1 MEPFEITVELMSPVV
16 LGKDTF
22 WTLDA
27 VCYGILSDMAAV
39 GVTGIDPVYRIPIKC
54 DDGLFLASMA
64 FFHSDVRSDYTKI
77 GGIRVV
83 KDMQDASFF
92 IDPRRKRMSKVVT
105 TRGDQKAHLSR
116 YVEIAARSVSW
127 IAFGDPEKVSALL
140 RNAGAVG
147 ALTKD
152 GYGRIGEVSFD
163 INPDLDPLVAGRKP
177 IRPIPSEHPASANI
191 DPSCPKIEDTW
202 RPPYFDRTAVSVCFV
217 PSR

>member
-27 VCYGILSDMAAV
+27 VCYGILSEMAAA
-39 GVTGIDPVYRIPIKC
+39 GLTGIDPVSGIPIEC
-54 DDGLFLASMA
+54 DNGLFLASMA
-64 FFHSDVRSDYTKI
+64 FFRSDVRSDFTKI
-77 GGIRVV
+77 GSIRVV
-83 KDMQDASFF
+83 KDMQDASSF

-127 IAFGDPEKVSALL
+127 IADGDPDKVSALL
-140 RNAGAVG
+140 RNAGAIG

-152 GYGRIGEVSFD
+152 GYGRIGEISID
-163 INPDLDPLVAGRKP
+163 TDPDLDPVANGQTP
-177 IRPIPSEHPASANI
+177 IRPIPADHPAATRL
-191 DPSCPKIEDTW
+191 DPSWPKIEDTW
-202 RPPYFDRTAVSVCFV
+202 RPPYFDRTRAAVCFV